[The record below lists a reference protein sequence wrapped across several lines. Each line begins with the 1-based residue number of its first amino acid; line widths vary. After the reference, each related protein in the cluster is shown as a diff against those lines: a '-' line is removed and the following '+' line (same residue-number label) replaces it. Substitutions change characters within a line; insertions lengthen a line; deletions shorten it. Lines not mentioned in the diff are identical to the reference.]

1 MLDKIYKGEFNEFQ
15 KFAIKSRVDVMNKT
29 YKEAFYEQW
38 DFVFIETDPRVDIH
52 IYSRTV
58 SRYL

>member
-1 MLDKIYKGEFNEFQ
+1 MLDKIYKGEYNEFQ
-15 KFAIKSRVDVMNKT
+15 KFAIKLRVDVMNKK

-38 DFVFIETDPRVDIH
+38 DFVFIETHPRVDIH

-58 SRYL
+58 SR